1 MRYKHEIIH
10 LTTKQ
15 DKMKKLLL
23 VLAIGA
29 FVACNDNAAET
40 KTDATVDSTTTVTV
54 DTTTTVT
61 VDTTMAPAAAD
72 TIKK

>member
-1 MRYKHEIIH
+1 
-10 LTTKQ
+10 
-15 DKMKKLLL
+15 MKKLLL

-29 FVACNDNAAET
+29 FVACNDNAGTNET
-40 KTDATVDSTTTVTV
+40 KTDTLPVV

-61 VDTTMAPAAAD
+61 VDTTSTTVVDTTVKVVD